1 MCMKKYKTWEGRKMG
16 SRLFFVLL
24 VMALI
29 SVSRAQ
35 DTDSIETL
43 SPPLPEDSI
52 SMKAPEYAPPHW
64 IDYMED
70 GYYDTI
76 PRMHQIP
83 QVDIVTYT
91 ELIKRYQGEEF
102 DYDKNSPNRIGLFK
116 KILER
121 LGRMLDNLFP
131 AREYFQFADVVYK
144 VLAVAALVIFL
155 WIIYRVLFSGKRLLA
170 KDKNDEDVSDEVKF
184 VEKNLLDIDLT
195 SYIENAKK
203 EGDFA
208 LAIRYLNLLN
218 IQLLAKRE
226 LIHWKYTKTHVELI
240 EEIEHEELKRDFTR
254 NVNIYNRVWYGNMA
268 IDKAKYEEYAPCFL
282 TFQSKWR

>member
-121 LGRMLDNLFP
+121 LGRMLDNLFL
-131 AREYFQFADVVYK
+131 RGS
-144 VLAVAALVIFL
+144 IFSL
-155 WIIYRVLFSGKRLLA
+155 PMWYIRYWPLLHWLFSFGLFIACYFRVDAYWRKI
-170 KDKNDEDVSDEVKF
+170 KMMKMC
-184 VEKNLLDIDLT
+184 LT
-195 SYIENAKK
+195 K
-203 EGDFA
+203 
-208 LAIRYLNLLN
+208 
-218 IQLLAKRE
+218 
-226 LIHWKYTKTHVELI
+226 
-240 EEIEHEELKRDFTR
+240 
-254 NVNIYNRVWYGNMA
+254 
-268 IDKAKYEEYAPCFL
+268 
-282 TFQSKWR
+282 